1 MDTEKLFNNAEKRN
15 EYDLQ
20 NQKIE
25 KLVKDNFPE
34 YGTTD
39 ASLKKGP
46 FIRALCKKLRELIP
60 DGECLKLDVEQSG
73 EKGCIE
79 VDGLDISVFLLT
91 LTKDIPENEHMWD
104 PRPCDDDPDFIDE
117 ADLTSLRQHMIKLP
131 EGW

>member
-1 MDTEKLFNNAEKRN
+1 MDTEKLFNDAEKRN

-25 KLVKDNFPE
+25 KLVKDNFPD
-34 YGTTD
+34 YGTDNT
-39 ASLKKGP
+39 SVLRKGF
-46 FIRALCKKLRELIP
+46 FIRALCKKIRELIP
-60 DGECLKLDVEQSG
+60 DCETITLPNENNIHLEL
-73 EKGCIE
+73 
-79 VDGLDISVFLLT
+79 DGLDIAVFLLT
-91 LTKDIPENEHMWD
+91 LTNDIPEDTPLWD